1 MKLNPLAAVLV
12 GQVVVLI
19 GALGF
24 FAGRS
29 GHAPA
34 PVAKKKS
41 QPPRA
46 AAEVEDI
53 ELHPLKKTSGE
64 KPPVE
69 KHAEDAPAP
78 VAKLFE
84 EGEKEEPAEWKSFE
98 AKPEPVA
105 EAKAV
110 AGKEEKQKEAP
121 ASSFEDVVSGLV
133 AGNARF
139 VEGTTRQRDV
149 VAIREALGAEERA
162 STIVVTCTDSRVVPE
177 LLFDQPLGTFNV
189 IRVPAAQVDDVAAK
203 AVDEAITR
211 LHPKAVL
218 VLGHVGCAHVDKA
231 MSKAGAKKSS
241 RPASLVAALGG
252 LTTEESDVAA
262 VTFSAMQLQRRS
274 KVLGHGN
281 EVTMLRV
288 LYTPK
293 TGAVRWLDAEEPSPA
308 PAPRSGRR

>member
-29 GHAPA
+29 GHSAPA

-46 AAEVEDI
+46 VAEVEEV
-53 ELHPLKKTSGE
+53 ELHPLK
-64 KPPVE
+64 PVAA
-69 KHAEDAPAP
+69 AEPAPAAEVHP
-78 VAKLFE
+78 PPAKLSD
-84 EGEKEEPAEWKSFE
+84 EKETEEPAEWKSFE

-105 EAKAV
+105 EAPKSV
-110 AGKEEKQKEAP
+110 EQKREAP
-121 ASSFEDVVSGLV
+121 AAPSSFEDVVSSLV

-139 VEGTTRQRDV
+139 VEGATKQRDL
-149 VAIREALGAEERA
+149 VAIRESLASEERA
-162 STIVVTCTDSRVVPE
+162 SAIVVTCTDSRVVPE
-177 LLFDQPLGTFNV
+177 LLFDQPLGTFDV
-189 IRVPAAQVDDVAAK
+189 LRVPGAQVDELAAK
-203 AVDEAITR
+203 AVDEAIAR
-211 LHPKAVL
+211 LHAKAVL

-231 MSKAGAKKSS
+231 MSRAGQKKSA

-252 LTTEESDVAA
+252 LTTEEGDVAA

-274 KVLGHGN
+274 KQLGP
-281 EVTMLRV
+281 EVTLLRV

-293 TGAVRWLDAEEPSPA
+293 SGAVRWLDAEEPTPA